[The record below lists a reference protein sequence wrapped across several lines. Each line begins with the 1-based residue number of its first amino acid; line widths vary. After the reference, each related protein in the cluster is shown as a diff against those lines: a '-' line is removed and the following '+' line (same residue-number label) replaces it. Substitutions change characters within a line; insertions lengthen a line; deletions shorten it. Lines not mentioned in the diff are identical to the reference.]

1 MANKSL
7 CDFDVDGELK
17 ATSLDI
23 NGAADI
29 SGTADISGALFVG
42 ADAAGH
48 DVKFFGTTS
57 GKYMLWNESANA
69 LLISGEVGI
78 GDTSPD
84 SKLKV
89 ASVST
94 DDSLYTVDIQHTRT
108 NANVGTHAIRVNM
121 DLSGTD
127 STTADRISSG
137 ILLDIDSNADGDAS
151 DEHRIYGVNS
161 DVRFSGY
168 SDLVRSGYFYAESNN
183 STEKTAQ
190 LIGVMGYAAHD
201 SNSIAGGVTSMY
213 GSYGLSAIQ
222 DLGEVSNTW
231 GGYFKAV
238 VGTNRGDAD
247 VGVMYGVEARIE
259 ITKEETINYGTMTGV
274 KSVIDNNADTAP
286 AFGSQYLF
294 KGDYQGTKG
303 SNAWGIY
310 TEGDK
315 NYFEGDVGIG
325 TTSPESNLEI
335 SDSTQATGATLS
347 ITNAHI
353 GSWVTGDKIG
363 SIDFRIDD
371 TSTTQPVRA
380 RIHTEGKT
388 NGTYPSSSQLAF
400 STTNANT
407 LSEKMRITS
416 AGNVGIGTTAPAS
429 KLHIS
434 DVQDAESLIQL
445 HNNRQDLSDVP
456 IFGIQAANS
465 GTNVAKMSF
474 YRGTG
479 GNSGYLTFSTK
490 EDNTASLTEK
500 MRIDGAGN
508 VGIGTAAPS
517 EVLDVVGNIA
527 VSGTVDGVDIAAL
540 ATANTG
546 DQTLPTDF
554 VSAASGGTFGGN
566 VGIAGN
572 LSANRYLQSAHG
584 IPTNNLGAP
593 TVTEMALFDNQ
604 FGPKTTLANAYDD
617 LSDLTFWSQATSGAS
632 WVEVTSYSDDI
643 KRKFLRTNN
652 SSVIIPNG
660 VYKFRVE
667 FVASGYTYANAMTGY
682 WSSQSHNTQVQVYRY
697 NVANTAWTQHTSSS
711 TTVSSWPGHLY
722 LPFGTIPWHETHT
735 TSTGHYKSVR
745 IEFTPNWIAYGGSGT
760 DYSGHNINLYG
771 MQIWGGYPSGRKTVH
786 SYDQNGKLNL
796 FGDIDV
802 PGNMSVDGTVDG
814 VDIATRDALLT
825 TTNDWGDHGAAG
837 YATTSYADTAE
848 TDAIST
854 AGTNADAR
862 YPRGIT
868 KAWTSVVSDP
878 GVDAWYKLFRVTDQ
892 NSNPVECH
900 LRGYAHTAISFI
912 VSEGYQ
918 GGGAHINVLD
928 ATVSSANSGYKYIKG
943 LRINDLGDVEVELN
957 GGSSVNVEITV
968 IGDASVPATLAVT
981 AVENPVIKDLVT
993 TLGNG
998 MVRAF
1003 GDITS
1008 ESGKIILNGTGQ
1020 ITGIDTVTSGTD
1032 AANKTYV
1039 DTAETDAIA
1048 TAATASEAYTDA
1060 AIVTLVDSAPGTLD
1074 TLNELATALGDDV
1087 NFSTT
1092 VTDSIATKLPLAGGT
1107 MSGAIAMGSNNITG
1121 GGTITG
1127 TTLTGSSLDING
1139 AADISGNL
1147 TIGPNATAGGRILS
1161 QHYSGADRLGVI
1173 SSNSSSGNL
1182 VLGYG
1187 AEGKVND
1194 SNVFVST
1201 YGNFSGGH
1209 TALQMSNAG
1218 LKWYADASN
1227 SQTTIGDDLT
1237 LANVFS
1243 VSRAGNA
1250 TFAGTLDVA
1259 GDITLGSRFN
1269 LGDDGVMTWG
1279 NSNDYGQLSWD
1290 GDYAL
1295 ISGLGSKGIKFRTNG
1310 SSDALTLD
1318 TSQNATFEGTI
1329 GSGAITSTGL
1339 ITGTSLDIN
1348 GAADISGAV
1357 SIGSTLASNEYSLVT
1372 TQGRKSYMFSFTG
1385 SQDHTLTLNSGAYY
1399 QAEVTITAHQTNT
1412 GAYNN
1417 IFIRGIW
1424 SNNHETHHWD
1434 ELERVGALTGG
1445 TIAITNGQN
1454 GSTAASGQLAI
1465 VHNDTQGDSF
1475 AGMTV
1480 NVIEHYGASTHVIS

>member
-1 MANKSL
+1 MPKYLTDLDVNASVDISGDLAIGGQLSHGDGIDLERWGRTYVVNVNSPLPLLTNDGSNLPTGGGYRMTGHISGTGTEQVSVAVFWNENGTWYVNKTFEGGTSSNHVEFKIL
-7 CDFDVDGELK
+7 NSVPTVTLETHEEDYSVRVQHERIALGEGSGDDNLRGYFGADSYLSWLESTNTLTVPGK
-17 ATSLDI
+17 ISGAEIEGTSLDI

-29 SGTADISGALFVG
+29 SGTTDISGALFVG
-42 ADAAGH
+42 ADGAGH

-89 ASVST
+89 ASVAT

-121 DLSGTD
+121 DLSGSD

-137 ILLDIDSNADGDAS
+137 ILLDIDSEADGDAS

-222 DLGEVSNTW
+222 DLGDVDNTW

-259 ITKEETINYGTMTGV
+259 ITKAETINYGTMTGV
-274 KSVIDNNADTAP
+274 KSVIDNNVGTAP

-325 TTSPESNLEI
+325 TASPAEKLHVNGGHLEVQNSGNTNI
-335 SDSTQATGATLS
+335 YINAAVGSDSTLWFQEGGSAKGKIQNDASNDSILISDGANADTMTLK
-347 ITNAHI
+347 
-353 GSWVTGDKIG
+353 GQK
-363 SIDFRIDD
+363 
-371 TSTTQPVRA
+371 
-380 RIHTEGKT
+380 
-388 NGTYPSSSQLAF
+388 
-400 STTNANT
+400 
-407 LSEKMRITS
+407 
-416 AGNVGIGTTAPAS
+416 VGIGTT
-429 KLHIS
+429 
-434 DVQDAESLIQL
+434 
-445 HNNRQDLSDVP
+445 
-456 IFGIQAANS
+456 
-465 GTNVAKMSF
+465 T
-474 YRGTG
+474 
-479 GNSGYLTFSTK
+479 
-490 EDNTASLTEK
+490 
-500 MRIDGAGN
+500 
-508 VGIGTAAPS
+508 PS

-527 VSGTVDGVDIAAL
+527 
-540 ATANTG
+540 
-546 DQTLPTDF
+546 
-554 VSAASGGTFGGN
+554 ASGGTFGGN
-566 VGIAGN
+566 VNIAGN
-572 LSANRYLQSAHG
+572 LYANRYFQTATG
-584 IPTNNLGAP
+584 IPTNNLGDP
-593 TVTEMALFDNQ
+593 TVSEMALFEEQ
-604 FGPKTTLANAYDD
+604 FGPKTTLANGYDD
-617 LSDLTFWSQATSGAS
+617 LADLKFFTRATGTTEGDYT
-632 WVEVTSYSDDI
+632 EVTTYTDDQ

-652 SSVIIPNG
+652 SPVVIDNTHNS
-660 VYKFRVE
+660 FRVE
-667 FVASGYTYANAMTGY
+667 FVGKGYTFANAMYAY
-682 WSSQSHNTQVQVYRY
+682 WSSQSHNTQVHVWKRRCSDD
-697 NVANTAWTQHTSSS
+697 VWVQHTSSS
-711 TTVSSWPGHLY
+711 TTISSWPGHAY
-722 LPFGTIPWHETHT
+722 LPFATIPWYETNT
-735 TSTGHYKSVR
+735 TSATHYSRVR
-745 IEFTPNWIAYGGSGT
+745 IEFTPNWVPFSGTVGVDT
-760 DYSGHNINLYG
+760 DYSARDIILYG
-771 MQIWGGYPSGRKTVH
+771 MQIWGGYPTGRRTPH
-786 SYDQNGKLNL
+786 QYDQNGKLNL

-814 VDIATRDALLT
+814 IDIATRDALLT

-848 TDAIST
+848 TDAI
-854 AGTNADAR
+854 
-862 YPRGIT
+862 
-868 KAWTSVVSDP
+868 
-878 GVDAWYKLFRVTDQ
+878 
-892 NSNPVECH
+892 
-900 LRGYAHTAISFI
+900 
-912 VSEGYQ
+912 
-918 GGGAHINVLD
+918 
-928 ATVSSANSGYKYIKG
+928 
-943 LRINDLGDVEVELN
+943 
-957 GGSSVNVEITV
+957 
-968 IGDASVPATLAVT
+968 
-981 AVENPVIKDLVT
+981 
-993 TLGNG
+993 
-998 MVRAF
+998 
-1003 GDITS
+1003 
-1008 ESGKIILNGTGQ
+1008 
-1020 ITGIDTVTSGTD
+1020 
-1032 AANKTYV
+1032 
-1039 DTAETDAIA
+1039 A

-1060 AIVTLVDSAPGTLD
+1060 AIVTLVDSAPGALD
-1074 TLNELATALGDDV
+1074 TLNELATALGDDA

-1092 VTDSIATKLPLAGGT
+1092 VTNSIATKLPLAGGT

-1121 GGTITG
+1121 GGAITG

-1161 QHYSGADRLGVI
+1161 QHYSGANRLGVI

-1187 AEGKVND
+1187 AEGKVGD
-1194 SNVFVST
+1194 SGDANVFVST
-1201 YGNFSGGH
+1201 YGNFNGGH
-1209 TALQMSNAG
+1209 SALQMSGTG

-1227 SQTTIGDDLT
+1227 SQTTIGSDLT

-1310 SSDALTLD
+1310 TSDALTLD

-1348 GAADISGAV
+1348 GNADISGAV

-1372 TQGRKSYMFSFTG
+1372 IQGRKSHMFSFTG

-1399 QAEVTITAHQTNT
+1399 QAEVTITAHQTNAGT
-1412 GAYNN
+1412 YNN
-1417 IFIRGIW
+1417 IYIRGIW
-1424 SNNHETHHWD
+1424 SNNHQTHHWD

-1465 VHNDTQGDSF
+1465 VHDDTQGDSF

-1480 NVIEHYGASTHVIS
+1480 NVIEHYGTSTHVIS